1 MTVAYGIMDEQN
13 VITIFIEAAVDLV
26 GRYDRTKN
34 VTSKN
39 YDKKLRSENSTETF
53 SSEAHDEII
62 TRRSRITVIRDRA
75 ELHKYLALQLDPV

>member
-34 VTSKN
+34 VTSEN
-39 YDKKLRSENSTETF
+39 YDKKLRIENSPVRPVTR
-53 SSEAHDEII
+53 SSPAEAG
-62 TRRSRITVIRDRA
+62 
-75 ELHKYLALQLDPV
+75 